1 MHNYST
7 IDVAGLLDL
16 SPARVRRLADS
27 ASLHPDRTTRRHYRF
42 SFQDLVLLRTAL
54 ELENAGIS
62 AHRIHRALR
71 ELKEQLPTGRPLTA
85 VRIMADGENVFVDD
99 GRTTWEP
106 DSGQVQFDF
115 AVSELAARVR
125 PLDRRAAK
133 AIRNRERDLEAED
146 WYELGCALE
155 ISSPGQAMEAFRRV
169 IDLEPGH
176 SDARVNLGY
185 LLHEAGDLPGA
196 EAMYVEALEADPK
209 NATAAYNL
217 GVVREDAKRPED
229 AIAAY
234 LVAIEIDEGMAD
246 AHFNLSRLYEDADD
260 RAEALKHLVNYRE
273 LSESGHGA

>member
-1 MHNYST
+1 MHTYST

-16 SPARVRRLADS
+16 SPARVRRLAES
-27 ASLHPDRTTRRHYRF
+27 ASLNPDREDRHHYRF

-62 AHRIHRALR
+62 AFRIHRALR
-71 ELKEQLPTGRPLTA
+71 ELKLQLPSGRPLTA

-99 GRTTWEP
+99 GRTTWDP

-115 AVSELAARVR
+115 AVSDLAERVR

-133 AIRNRERDLEAED
+133 AIRNRDRELDADD

-169 IDLEPGH
+169 IDLRPEH
-176 SDARVNLGY
+176 ADARVNLGY
-185 LLHEAGDLPGA
+185 LLHEAGDLPAA
-196 EAMYVEALEADPK
+196 ETLYLEALEAEPS
-209 NATAAYNL
+209 NGTAAYNL
-217 GVVREDAKRPED
+217 GVVREDAKRPKD

-234 LVAIEIDEGMAD
+234 LMAIEIDKTMAD

-260 RAEALKHLVNYRE
+260 RSEALKHLVNYRE
-273 LSESGHGA
+273 LNESR